1 MTRMFFTAAAIA
13 AIALPA
19 SAQPLPLPKDRRP
32 ASKRAGLPFGI
43 VRGYA
48 HEYADAPL
56 SSRDASRRGALGV
69 RI

>member
-32 ASKRAGLPFGI
+32 A
-43 VRGYA
+43 
-48 HEYADAPL
+48 
-56 SSRDASRRGALGV
+56 
-69 RI
+69 